1 MHVVGQEKSGAFFDH
16 LASVVQFA
24 PPQERG
30 QKPWYAALSH
40 DYVRR
45 EVYRSPDLSN
55 PYGMRTNW
63 GEKLFVKFD
72 PGTYMVLNV
81 PTGHYDSAGTFPS
94 AGHLIGLPR
103 ILVTLPSLIS
113 HKFEGALFPVE
124 LANGIASMSSYP
136 SGKILQRFIEDP
148 RREAGL

>member
-1 MHVVGQEKSGAFFDH
+1 MHVIGQEKSGAFFDH
-16 LASVVQFA
+16 LASIVKFA
-24 PPQERG
+24 SPQERG
-30 QKPWYAALSH
+30 QKPWYAVLSH

-63 GEKLFVKFD
+63 GEKVFVKFD

-81 PTGHYDSAGTFPS
+81 PTGHYNPAGTFPS
-94 AGHLIGLPR
+94 ATDLIGLQR
-103 ILVTLPSLIS
+103 ILATLPGLIS

-148 RREAGL
+148 HRA